1 MEVNITTAEQILTT
15 DGVPLKVSLRKV
27 ERKNKIRAFLLVL
40 PLLLFIL
47 VTFVFPI
54 ADMLLRSVDDS
65 QINSV
70 YPKTF
75 AAYLKWDKEK
85 DELPPDEVYKA
96 LYIELAQLTPNIRKS
111 EVDDPTVLKRL
122 RSQEVGKALTRMNY
136 SKSGW
141 KSLIK
146 KSQRKFKKITEG
158 PFKDQMI
165 AIDKRWADPIYWK
178 ALGEMVDPT
187 TFGYYLN
194 AVDLKYDSNK
204 EIIAQPENRRI
215 YNHTWIKTF
224 KVSLLVM
231 IFTLLLGYPIAYL
244 LATLPLKYSNLLMIC
259 VLLPFWTSLLVRTVA
274 WMIILQQK
282 GVFNNLMVMAGL
294 IADENR
300 WKLMYNETGTII
312 VMTQILLPF
321 MVLPLYSVM
330 KTISP
335 SYMKAALNLGASPL
349 HAFWKVYMPN
359 SIPGISAG
367 GLLVFIIAIGYF
379 ITPELVG
386 GKDGQMI
393 GNWIAYHLKTT
404 LNWGLCAA
412 LGSVLLAVMLVF
424 YWVYNK
430 LIGVE
435 NIKLG

>member
-1 MEVNITTAEQILTT
+1 MNDVTAGSILTT
-15 DGVPLKVSLRKV
+15 DGIPLKVSLKKS
-27 ERKNKIRAFLLVL
+27 ERRNKIRAFLLVA
-40 PLLLFIL
+40 PLLVFIL
-47 VTFVFPI
+47 ITFLIPI
-54 ADMLLRSVDDS
+54 GDMLVRSVDDS
-65 QINSV
+65 YINTV
-70 YPKTF
+70 FPKTF
-75 AAYLKWDKEK
+75 EKYKKWDRQDLPSEELYKTMFFEVKEG
-85 DELPPDEVYKA
+85 
-96 LYIELAQLTPNIRKS
+96 S
-111 EVDDPTVLKRL
+111 GF
-122 RSQEVGKALTRMNY
+122 SVGKATTRMNY
-136 SKSGW
+136 AKSGW
-141 KSLIK
+141 KSLLK
-146 KSQRKFKKITEG
+146 KSKRKFKKIDEG
-158 PFKDQMI
+158 PYKEQMI
-165 AIDKRWADPIYWK
+165 AIDKRWADIEYWK
-178 ALGEMVDPT
+178 ALGVMVDPT
-187 TFGYYLN
+187 TAGYYLN
-194 AVDLKYDSNK
+194 AVDLKYDVNK
-204 EIIAQPENRRI
+204 EIVRQKENRRI

-231 IFTLLLGYPIAYL
+231 FFCLILGYPISYL
-244 LATLPLKYSNLLMIC
+244 LSTLPLKYSNLLMIC

-274 WMIILQQK
+274 WMVMLQQK
-282 GVFNNLMVMAGL
+282 GVFNNLLVTAHI

-300 WKLMYNETGTII
+300 FKLMYNETATII

-335 SYMKAALNLGASPL
+335 NYMRAALNLGASPL

-359 SIPGISAG
+359 SVPGISAG
-367 GLLVFIIAIGYF
+367 CMLVFILAIGYY

-412 LGSVLLAVMLVF
+412 LGAILLGVMTVL

-430 LIGVE
+430 LVGIE

>member
-1 MEVNITTAEQILTT
+1 MSSETLSGPILTS
-15 DGVPLKVSLRKV
+15 DGIPLKVSLRKA
-27 ERKNKIRAFLLVL
+27 EKRNKIRAFLLVL
-40 PLLLFIL
+40 PLLTFIL
-47 VTFVFPI
+47 ITFIIPI
-54 ADMLLRSVDDS
+54 GDMLSRSVDDRY
-65 QINSV
+65 INTV
-70 YPKTF
+70 FPKTF
-75 AAYLKWDKEK
+75 EIYKKWDKQ
-85 DELPPDEVYKA
+85 DLPPEEVYETMFFEINAAKGFK
-96 LYIELAQLTPNIRKS
+96 I
-111 EVDDPTVLKRL
+111 
-122 RSQEVGKALTRMNY
+122 GKASTRMNY

-146 KSQRKFKKITEG
+146 KSQRKFKKIKEG
-158 PFKDQMI
+158 PYKEQMI
-165 AIDKRWADPIYWK
+165 AIDKRWGDPLYWK

-187 TFGYYLN
+187 TMGYYLN
-194 AVDLKYDSNK
+194 SVDLKYDSNK

-224 KVSLLVM
+224 KVSLLVTL
-231 IFTLLLGYPIAYL
+231 FTLMLGYPIAYL

-274 WMIILQQK
+274 WMIILQQN
-282 GVFNNLMVMAGL
+282 GVFNNLMVIAGL

-359 SIPGISAG
+359 SLPGVSAG

-412 LGSVLLAVMLVF
+412 LGSVLLFVMLVF
-424 YWVYNK
+424 YWFYNK
-430 LIGVE
+430 IIGVE

>member
-1 MEVNITTAEQILTT
+1 MSSETLSGPILTS
-15 DGVPLKVSLRKV
+15 DGIPLKVSLRKA
-27 ERKNKIRAFLLVL
+27 EKRNKIRAFLLVL
-40 PLLLFIL
+40 PLLTFIL
-47 VTFVFPI
+47 ITFIIPI
-54 ADMLLRSVDDS
+54 GDMLSRSVNDRY
-65 QINSV
+65 INTV
-70 YPKTF
+70 FPKTF
-75 AAYLKWDKEK
+75 EIYKKWDKQ
-85 DELPPDEVYKA
+85 DLPPEEVYETMFFEINAAKGFK
-96 LYIELAQLTPNIRKS
+96 I
-111 EVDDPTVLKRL
+111 
-122 RSQEVGKALTRMNY
+122 GKASTRMNY

-146 KSQRKFKKITEG
+146 KSQRKFKKIKEG
-158 PFKDQMI
+158 PYKEQMI
-165 AIDKRWADPIYWK
+165 AIDKRWGDPLYWK

-187 TFGYYLN
+187 TMGYYLN
-194 AVDLKYDSNK
+194 SVDLKYDSNK

-224 KVSLLVM
+224 KVSLLVTL
-231 IFTLLLGYPIAYL
+231 FTLMLGYPIAYL

-274 WMIILQQK
+274 WMIILQQN
-282 GVFNNLMVMAGL
+282 GVFNNLMVIAGL

-359 SIPGISAG
+359 SLPGVSAG

-412 LGSVLLAVMLVF
+412 LGSVLLFVMLVF
-424 YWVYNK
+424 YWFYNK
-430 LIGVE
+430 IIGVE